1 MQTANSIVHTSGLPG
16 AIPGYIV
23 IAEEKSGRTLITQQK
38 AGHLE
43 ADPATDFQR
52 SKVEFSPAANR
63 VLHALRH
70 QFYQHHIGGM
80 LYAVNFDQ
88 VCKAL
93 EDFDLHTGTI
103 PASGGL
109 KRGDLVR
116 VDRVPELQ
124 RVVGFL
130 QNGRQRLVHTAPV
143 DEPDPTR
150 AAIRGHLASPRY
162 VSPVQV
168 PA

>member
-1 MQTANSIVHTSGLPG
+1 MQTANSTVHTSGLPR
-16 AIPGYIV
+16 AIPGYVV
-23 IAEEKSGRTLITQQK
+23 IAEEKHGRTIITQQT
-38 AGHLE
+38 AGHME
-43 ADPATDFQR
+43 ADTVADFQR

-63 VLHALRH
+63 ILQALRH
-70 QFYQHHIGGM
+70 QFYQDHVGGM
-80 LYAVNFDQ
+80 LYSVNFEL
-88 VCKAL
+88 VCKSL

-103 PASGGL
+103 AISGGL
-109 KRGDLVR
+109 KRGDMVH
-116 VDRVPELQ
+116 VYQVPELQ

-162 VSPVQV
+162 VFPAQV
-168 PA
+168 RA